1 MTETDVKAKKAR
13 SPPSHPPFVE
23 MITEA
28 IVALKERTGSSQ
40 YAITKFV
47 EEKNKNLP
55 QTFRKLLLYNLKK
68 LVASGKLVK
77 VKNSF
82 KLPPGRSA
90 PVKEKPDAPKPKK
103 SAEAVVKSKPKPK
116 PKTVAKPKANVAAK
130 PKPKP
135 KAAAKPKLKAV
146 ATKPK
151 AAVKPKAK
159 PAAAKPAAKVARTS
173 TRSSPG
179 KKVEVK
185 AKAKKPV
192 APARAVKKPKSVKS
206 PVKKK
211 AQAKKGKK

>member
-103 SAEAVVKSKPKPK
+103 SAEAVVKPKPKSK
-116 PKTVAKPKANVAAK
+116 PKTVAKPKAKVAA
-130 PKPKP
+130 KPKP

-146 ATKPK
+146 AAKPK

-173 TRSSPG
+173 TRTSPG

-211 AQAKKGKK
+211 GQAKKGKK

>member
-1 MTETDVKAKKAR
+1 MTETDIKAKKAR

-103 SAEAVVKSKPKPK
+103 SAEAVVKPKPKLK
-116 PKTVAKPKANVAAK
+116 PKTVAKPKAKVAA
-130 PKPKP
+130 KPKP

-146 ATKPK
+146 AAKPK

-159 PAAAKPAAKVARTS
+159 PAATKPAAKVARTS
-173 TRSSPG
+173 TRTSPG
-179 KKVEVK
+179 KKVEAK

-211 AQAKKGKK
+211 GQAKKGKK

>member
-90 PVKEKPDAPKPKK
+90 PVKEKPDAPKPRK
-103 SAEAVVKSKPKPK
+103 SAEAVVKPKPK
-116 PKTVAKPKANVAAK
+116 PKTVAKPKANVAA
-130 PKPKP
+130 KPKP

-173 TRSSPG
+173 TRTSPG

>member
-1 MTETDVKAKKAR
+1 MTETDVKAKRAR

-82 KLPPGRSA
+82 KLPPSRSA
-90 PVKEKPDAPKPKK
+90 P
-103 SAEAVVKSKPKPK
+103 
-116 PKTVAKPKANVAAK
+116 
-130 PKPKP
+130 
-135 KAAAKPKLKAV
+135 
-146 ATKPK
+146 

-173 TRSSPG
+173 TRTSPG
-179 KKVEVK
+179 KKAEAK

-211 AQAKKGKK
+211 GQAKKGKK

>member
-103 SAEAVVKSKPKPK
+103 SAEAVVKPKPKPK
-116 PKTVAKPKANVAAK
+116 PKTVAKPKAKVAA
-130 PKPKP
+130 KPKP

-146 ATKPK
+146 AAKPK

-173 TRSSPG
+173 TRTSPG

-192 APARAVKKPKSVKS
+192 ASARAVKKPKSVKS

>member
-1 MTETDVKAKKAR
+1 MTETDVKGKKAR

-103 SAEAVVKSKPKPK
+103 SAEAVVKPRPK

-130 PKPKP
+130 PKPK
-135 KAAAKPKLKAV
+135 AAAKPKLKAV
-146 ATKPK
+146 AAKPK

-173 TRSSPG
+173 TRTSPG